1 MCIRDSSEIPTG
13 DFASASYLRGQTS
26 WENFIPQNCRD
37 IYQPSLRSNPEQLEM
52 VLLYLIRTTTKQQW
66 AELPDVSEGLEN
78 RLYESGKIATS
89 SEQFLSIVK
98 TKRYTMSRLRRI
110 LSYRFLCL
118 LYTSRCV

>member
-1 MCIRDSSEIPTG
+1 
-13 DFASASYLRGQTS
+13 
-26 WENFIPQNCRD
+26 
-37 IYQPSLRSNPEQLEM
+37 M

-98 TKRYTMSRLRRI
+98 TKRYTMSRLGGFYLTVSLTYKSKPRVLPLYGRVLGMNQKEKNCYPKSGQPLPFQYHLI
-110 LSYRFLCL
+110 FLN
-118 LYTSRCV
+118 